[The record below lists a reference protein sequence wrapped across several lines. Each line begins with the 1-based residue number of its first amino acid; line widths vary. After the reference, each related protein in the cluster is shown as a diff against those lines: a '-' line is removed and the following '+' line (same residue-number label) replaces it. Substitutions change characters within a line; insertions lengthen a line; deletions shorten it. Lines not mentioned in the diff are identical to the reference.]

1 MVTHMMPG
9 IAWERD
15 VASQF
20 PKYVPTKDS
29 NPDAFVAG
37 ILEEPCKFEH
47 RNPLEWAASL
57 VVHAIVISLL
67 ILAPLYFT
75 DSLDLKAFQTTWLV
89 APAPPPPPPPAA
101 PAIQRTSFKPLAR
114 LLQGSKIM
122 APSVI
127 PRRVVILKEA
137 APPPD
142 EGVGVPGGV
151 IGGVPGG
158 EAGGVLG
165 GIIGGAPNTVPKV
178 APPSP
183 APVAN
188 RIVRV
193 GGNVKPP
200 KQIYFE
206 KPEYPEFA
214 KAAHIQGVVIIDAVI
229 DEHGNVVEM
238 HALSGPGVL
247 IPSAIRAV
255 ETWKYEPTELNGV
268 PVSVA
273 MHVEVEFHLQ

>member
-15 VASQF
+15 ATNPL
-20 PKYVPTKDS
+20 PKYVPSKKS
-29 NPDAFVAG
+29 NPYAFITG
-37 ILEEPCKFEH
+37 MLEEPCKFEH

-57 VVHAIVISLL
+57 VVHAVVLSLL
-67 ILAPLYFT
+67 VLAPLYFT
-75 DSLDLKAFQTTWLV
+75 DSLDLSAFQGTWLV
-89 APAPPPPPPPAA
+89 APSPPPPPPPAA
-101 PAIQRTSFKPLAR
+101 PAIQRAVFKPFAR
-114 LLQGSKIM
+114 LLHGSTMM

-127 PRRVVILKEA
+127 PRKIVIFKEA

-142 EGVGVPGGV
+142 EGIGVPGGV
-151 IGGVPGG
+151 VGGVPGG

-165 GIIGGAPNTVPKV
+165 GIIGGAPNTATRI
-178 APPSP
+178 APPP
-183 APVAN
+183 PVAN

-193 GGNVKPP
+193 GGSVKPP
-200 KQIYFE
+200 NQIYFE
-206 KPEYPEFA
+206 KPDYPALA
-214 KAAHIQGVVIIDAVI
+214 KVAHVQGIVIIDAVI
-229 DEHGNVVEM
+229 DERGNVVEL
-238 HALSGPGVL
+238 HALSGPGLL

-255 ETWKYEPTELNGV
+255 ETWKYEPTLLNGV